1 MKGFRVTARPARPA
15 PHFMTQTTR
24 SAGGPVISA
33 SHLSKKF
40 CRELRRSLL
49 YGAGDIAREVLGRP
63 GGGGG
68 GSGRLRPAE
77 FWALRDVSFEVGR
90 GESLAVIGANGAGKS
105 TLLKVLY
112 GLIKPD
118 GGSVRVAG
126 RVGAL
131 IELGAGFN
139 PVLTGREN
147 VYVNAAVLGF
157 SRRQVAG
164 MLDEIVDFAGL
175 REFIDTPVQ
184 YYSSGMQARLS
195 YAVAAR
201 LNPDVLLVDE
211 VLAVGDLAYQRKCF
225 AHMLGYLDSG
235 GSLVFVSHNPY
246 QIQSVCR
253 RGVVLERGRL
263 TFAGTAVEALNHY
276 FESRQQDGDAA
287 ARGPSAAGPDEDR
300 PVVIDG
306 VSAEGAGG
314 GDARTGEEMLLTLRY
329 RSLKGVEVLWGFSV
343 FTGDQWVCVT
353 GAFDMRPRPLAGG
366 AGELRCRVPRLPLVA
381 GSYLLRATIH
391 DPATLQPL
399 AMLGWQDAPQ
409 PFNVRARPTELNNAM
424 TSVKQL
430 VTLDVEWE

>member
-1 MKGFRVTARPARPA
+1 MTH
-15 PHFMTQTTR
+15 HFMTQTTR
-24 SAGGPVISA
+24 RTGGPVISA
-33 SHLSKKF
+33 SHLSKKY

-49 YGAGDIAREVLGRP
+49 YGLGDVAREVLGRP
-63 GGGGG
+63 GGD
-68 GSGRLRPAE
+68 SEQRLRPAE
-77 FWALRDVSFEVGR
+77 FWALRDVSFEVRR

-112 GLIKPD
+112 GLVKPD
-118 GGSVRVAG
+118 AGSVRVAG

-131 IELGAGFN
+131 IELGTGFN

-164 MLDEIVDFAGL
+164 MMDEIIDFAGL
-175 REFIDTPVQ
+175 GEFVDTPVQ

-246 QIQSVCR
+246 QIQSICR

-263 TFAGTAVEALNHY
+263 TFAGTAVEALNYY
-276 FESRQQDGDAA
+276 FETRLENDGSAKRRPRAA
-287 ARGPSAAGPDEDR
+287 EPDEER
-300 PVVIDG
+300 PVVIE
-306 VSAEGAGG
+306 SLRAEAARG
-314 GDARTGEEMLLTLRY
+314 GDVLTGEDIFVTLRY
-329 RSLKGVEVLWGFSV
+329 RSLRAREVLWGFSV
-343 FTGDQWVCVT
+343 YTSDQWVCVT
-353 GAFDMRPRPLAGG
+353 GAFDMRPRPVAGG
-366 AGELRCRVPRLPLVA
+366 EGELRCRVPRLPLVA

-424 TSVKQL
+424 TSVSQL

>member
-1 MKGFRVTARPARPA
+1 MKASLVPTRARRP
-15 PHFMTQTTR
+15 PHHFMTQTTR
-24 SAGGPVISA
+24 PTGGPVISA
-33 SHLSKKF
+33 SHLSKKY
-40 CRELRRSLL
+40 CYELRRSLL
-49 YGAGDIAREVLGRP
+49 YGLGDVVREVLGRR
-63 GGGGG
+63 GGDD
-68 GSGRLRPAE
+68 SARLRTSE
-77 FWALRDVSFEVGR
+77 FWALRDVSFEVQR
-90 GESLAVIGANGAGKS
+90 GESLAIIGANGAGKS

-118 GGSVRVAG
+118 GGSVRLVG
-126 RVGAL
+126 RVGAM
-131 IELGAGFN
+131 IELGTGFN

-157 SRRQVAG
+157 SRRQVTG
-164 MLDEIVDFAGL
+164 MMEEIVDFAGL
-175 REFIDTPVQ
+175 RDFMDTPVQ

-225 AHMLGYLDSG
+225 GHMLGYLDSG

-246 QIQSVCR
+246 QIQSICR

-263 TFAGTAVEALNHY
+263 AFAGTAVEALNYY
-276 FESRQQDGDAA
+276 FETRQKEDGAGADSTRA
-287 ARGPSAAGPDEDR
+287 SAPDEDR
-300 PVVIDG
+300 PVIIEG
-306 VSAEGAGG
+306 LSAEAAGG
-314 GDARTGEEMLLTLRY
+314 GGARTGEDLVVTLKYSSLTAR
-329 RSLKGVEVLWGFSV
+329 EVLWGFSV

-353 GAFDMRPRPLAGG
+353 GAFDMRPHHIAAGTG
-366 AGELRCRVPRLPLVA
+366 DLHCRVPRLPLVA

-409 PFNVRARPTELNNAM
+409 PLDVRSPPTLLNNAM
-424 TSVKQL
+424 TSVNQL
-430 VTLDVEWE
+430 MTLDVEWE